1 MFFAKARRLL
11 HPELVSAVNAPVI
24 FSNDGV
30 VTPTPKLHVVLPF
43 LHTLAFQCQDEKVV
57 PVCVHGGHETS
68 RTHRFKSD
76 GKQNGLLKIKPM
88 SPF

>member
-43 LHTLAFQCQDEKVV
+43 LDTLAYQCQDEKVV
-57 PVCVHGGHETS
+57 PACVHGRHTRPLGHTGS
-68 RTHRFKSD
+68 KVTANKMD
-76 GKQNGLLKIKPM
+76 C
-88 SPF
+88 

>member
-11 HPELVSAVNAPVI
+11 HPELVSVVNAPVI

-43 LHTLAFQCQDEKVV
+43 LDTLAYQCQDKKVV
-57 PVCVHGGHETS
+57 PVCVHGRHTRPLGHTGS
-68 RTHRFKSD
+68 KVTANKMD
-76 GKQNGLLKIKPM
+76 C
-88 SPF
+88 

>member
-30 VTPTPKLHVVLPF
+30 VTSTPKLHVVLPV
-43 LHTLAFQCQDEKVV
+43 LDTLAYQCQDEKVV
-57 PVCVHGGHETS
+57 PICVHGRHKRPLGHTAS
-68 RTHRFKSD
+68 NVTANKMD
-76 GKQNGLLKIKPM
+76 C
-88 SPF
+88 